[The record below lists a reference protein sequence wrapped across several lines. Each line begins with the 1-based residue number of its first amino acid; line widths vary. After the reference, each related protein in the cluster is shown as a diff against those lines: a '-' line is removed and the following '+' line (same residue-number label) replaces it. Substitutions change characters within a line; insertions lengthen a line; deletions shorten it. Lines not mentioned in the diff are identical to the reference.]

1 MSAVSEPEPQG
12 VGGPEVP
19 SAGGDGAA
27 TSTSALV
34 ALVQLLAERNRQL
47 EHALQSRIMIEQ
59 AKGVLAERLEL
70 EPNQAFEIL
79 RRAARTQR
87 RRIHLLA
94 GEVVESRETPAVI
107 RAAASALRVN
117 GDRPRAADQAT

>member
-94 GEVVESRETPAVI
+94 DEVVGSRQTPAVI
-107 RAAASALRVN
+107 RASAFALRVN
-117 GDRPRAADQAT
+117 GDWSRAADRAD